1 MLVVARYVIRKLLN
15 ASYVRVKV
23 VETMK
28 LDDYLLQLSELN
40 VLYQL
45 VKQDFSA
52 KGLVH
57 HNWSHIQRDIA
68 RAIMIGEAEKAN
80 LKIVLASVLLHD
92 IGRLHPELGSAHH
105 AAGAKK
111 APEYLKKAGFKSG
124 EISEITHCIRAHG
137 PRGGKEPKTLEA
149 KVVYDVDVLSC
160 SVGYVGV
167 ARVFDYFMREEKMGV
182 KDMME
187 IPSGVKGP
195 RKNFYTAT
203 GKVLGE
209 EGLKKAKKFWEEL
222 THELKEEERTV
233 KEIIPGYE
241 GD

>member
-28 LDDYLLQLSELN
+28 LDDYLLQFPELN

-52 KGLVH
+52 KGLIH
-57 HNWSHIQRDIA
+57 HNWSHIQRDFA

-92 IGRLHPELGSAHH
+92 IGRLYPELGSAHH
-105 AAGAKK
+105 ATGAKK
-111 APEYLKKAGFKSG
+111 APEYLKKAGFKNG
-124 EISEITHCIRAHG
+124 EINDITHCIRAHG
-137 PRGGKEPKTLEA
+137 LRGLEEPKTLEA

-187 IPSGVKGP
+187 IPSGGKGP
-195 RKNFYTAT
+195 RKNFYTST

-222 THELKEEERTV
+222 TQELKEEERTV